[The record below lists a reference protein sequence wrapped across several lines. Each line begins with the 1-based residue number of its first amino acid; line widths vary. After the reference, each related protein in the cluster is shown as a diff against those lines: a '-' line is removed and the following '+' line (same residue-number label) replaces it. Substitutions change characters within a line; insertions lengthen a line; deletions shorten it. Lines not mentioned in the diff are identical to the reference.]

1 MLLLVSYGRVIFLCE
16 SETQRW
22 SLRISVPLIHRV
34 HVAFK
39 STALLKCIS
48 EYGELRECG
57 PKSVPPYWLFI
68 LLAWSWLSRTA
79 RERGEVFTNQS
90 RVPCGARKPEEQETV
105 CRAVRVTNGVVPST
119 DQWPQPLCYWTR
131 MACAVVILRF
141 LWVQTRGLR
150 PSCSAPWLK
159 NTLFYFAYHG

>member
-57 PKSVPPYWLFI
+57 PKSVPPY
-68 LLAWSWLSRTA
+68 
-79 RERGEVFTNQS
+79 
-90 RVPCGARKPEEQETV
+90 
-105 CRAVRVTNGVVPST
+105 
-119 DQWPQPLCYWTR
+119 
-131 MACAVVILRF
+131 
-141 LWVQTRGLR
+141 
-150 PSCSAPWLK
+150 
-159 NTLFYFAYHG
+159 